1 MDKREKT
8 VRQREE
14 DAALEK
20 ILYWIGGSALLVVL
34 LRLVR
39 GYYTLL
45 PLLGAAGVALAVASF
60 WMVRRMRQAGK
71 ETMFLSALGV
81 FFLGFAACT
90 LGIWCLGGVPGSIQ
104 LSNYAV
110 IGIGI
115 LATIYYLYQRDFT
128 VVAFVSALGLLGLW
142 LIFLEG
148 NGVRLYLAVTLLL
161 ILVVAVTVLARYLQ
175 GHGGMLTLKGRKVET
190 LPKSTSY
197 SLIYI
202 TCALVAVLLVAALVL
217 GGAPNLMIYYAVPV
231 AWFLIMAVYYTV
243 KLM

>member
-60 WMVRRMRQAGK
+60 CMVRRMRQAGK

-90 LGIWCLGGVPGSIQ
+90 LGIWCLGGVPGSIR
-104 LSNYAV
+104 LFNYAV
-110 IGIGI
+110 IGLGV
-115 LATIYYLYQRDFT
+115 LATIYYLYQRDFAA
-128 VVAFVSALGLLGLW
+128 VAFVSALGLLGLW

-161 ILVVAVTVLARYLQ
+161 ILVVAVAVLARYLQ
-175 GHGGMLTLKGRKVET
+175 GHSGMLTLKGRKVEA

-202 TCALVAVLLVAALVL
+202 TCAMVAVLLVAALVF
-217 GGAPNLMIYYAVPV
+217 GGAPNQMVYYAVPV
-231 AWFLIMAVYYTV
+231 AWFLIMAVYNTV